1 MSLSIDRLT
10 QAVANAAAIRR
21 VRRLQPAGG
30 PGDKIFP
37 PTYPGEGHS
46 NLVRQ

>member
-1 MSLSIDRLT
+1 MDIQLLNH
-10 QAVANAAAIRR
+10 AVREGAAIRR

-37 PTYPGEGHS
+37 LT
-46 NLVRQ
+46 